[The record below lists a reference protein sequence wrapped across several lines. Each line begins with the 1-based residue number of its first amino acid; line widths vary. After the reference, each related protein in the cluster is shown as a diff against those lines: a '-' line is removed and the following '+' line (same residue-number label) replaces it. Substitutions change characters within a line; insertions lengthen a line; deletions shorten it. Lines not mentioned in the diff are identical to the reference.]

1 MVKADIIMLEQ
12 RVNSDVLIVSTINA
26 QDKVTQK
33 PLRNSVKQ
41 ALKNYFVLLNGQ
53 DIKNLYELVLAE
65 IEQPLLDMVM
75 QYTRGNQTRA
85 ALIMGINRGTLRK
98 KLKKYGMN

>member
-1 MVKADIIMLEQ
+1 MFEQPIHSDLLMVSII
-12 RVNSDVLIVSTINA
+12 NSNDKIV
-26 QDKVTQK
+26 KR
-33 PLRNSVKQ
+33 PLRTSVKQ
-41 ALKNYFVLLNGQ
+41 ALKNYFLKLHNKN
-53 DIKNLYELVLAE
+53 ITNLYEIALAE
-65 IEQPLLDMVM
+65 IEQPLLDIVM